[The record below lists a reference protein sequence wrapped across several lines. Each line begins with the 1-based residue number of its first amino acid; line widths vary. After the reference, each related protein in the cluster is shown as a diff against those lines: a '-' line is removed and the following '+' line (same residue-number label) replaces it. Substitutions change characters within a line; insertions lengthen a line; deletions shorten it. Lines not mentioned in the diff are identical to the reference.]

1 MIKRTMQ
8 EIADFFGV
16 GVMFDGYRTTLLDE
30 NGAMGTIANR
40 LVYLDGVAPH
50 TVVLPVT
57 DTCTWTE
64 DENGAWHTT
73 CGNCHELFD
82 GTPVE
87 NGFKY
92 CPYCGKE
99 LVEKMFEYEGE
110 EEAELIPTCE
120 NCLHYDGCFVDSDEP
135 GLPQDEVSVY
145 ERCCLGCA
153 CNEGPGECA
162 KGNMLCDS
170 WEEKEDV

>member
-57 DTCTWTE
+57 DTCTWHV
-64 DENGAWHTT
+64 DDDGHWHTD
-73 CGNCHELFD
+73 CGRMFTLFD

-87 NGFKY
+87 NGMAF
-92 CPYCGKE
+92 CPYCGKA
-99 LVEKMFEYEGE
+99 LVEEKFEYGGE
-110 EEAELIPTCE
+110 EEE
-120 NCLHYDGCFVDSDEP
+120 
-135 GLPQDEVSVY
+135 
-145 ERCCLGCA
+145 
-153 CNEGPGECA
+153 
-162 KGNMLCDS
+162 
-170 WEEKEDV
+170 